1 MKTWKIAVVASILM
15 VTAIALYIFRP
26 IDHVKEWKDLK
37 ETESRESTQ
46 MHLKYYELKAKDP
59 NLFTIGHHLRPG
71 SWTKEM
77 YDYEAKVD
85 LCEKLSEM
93 MVETYYNASESE
105 QKEIDEL
112 KKKY

>member
-1 MKTWKIAVVASILM
+1 
-15 VTAIALYIFRP
+15 
-26 IDHVKEWKDLK
+26 
-37 ETESRESTQ
+37 
-46 MHLKYYELKAKDP
+46 
-59 NLFTIGHHLRPG
+59 
-71 SWTKEM
+71 M